1 MGEAEIAALL
11 ASGDLERV
19 EADPVTAGREIAAA
33 TRHVESASR
42 LAEDDPSAGFSIGYD
57 AVRKAI
63 TAHMRARGLRVRT
76 SGGHHRRI
84 GRYAVAALDGEDIAM
99 HVEAFDQ
106 LRRLRN
112 QSQYDGLEV
121 EPSEV
126 REIVVHA
133 RAIVAA
139 VSEDLAR

>member
-1 MGEAEIAALL
+1 MGEAEIADLL
-11 ASGDLERV
+11 SSGDLERV
-19 EADPVTAGREIAAA
+19 EADPTTAAREIAAA

-42 LAEDDPSAGFSIGYD
+42 LAEDDPSAGFAIGYD
-57 AVRKAI
+57 AVRKAV

-76 SGGHHRRI
+76 TSGHHRRI

-126 REIVVHA
+126 REIVAHA

-139 VSEDLAR
+139 VREDLAR

>member
-1 MGEAEIAALL
+1 MGEAEVAALL
-11 ASGDLERV
+11 ESGDLERV
-19 EADPVTAGREIAAA
+19 VADPVTAGREIAMAQQ
-33 TRHVESASR
+33 HVESASG
-42 LAEDDPSAGFSIGYD
+42 LAEADPSAAFAIGYD

-63 TAHMRARGLRVRT
+63 TAHMRARGLRVR
-76 SGGHHRRI
+76 SAAGHHRRI
-84 GRYAVAALDGEDIAM
+84 GRYAVAALDGDDIAM

-126 REIVVHA
+126 RDLVVHA

-139 VSEDLAR
+139 VREDPA